1 MQCLGSSIIQS
12 STKTKR
18 RAKAAKPQN
27 ATNRSFGVLAD
38 SDISS
43 VINNHVSFIPC
54 MNRPLTDDGYEVKFG
69 FVSTTYQLN
78 GFHFRKSSP
87 FNSYSGIS
95 LTSLLF
101 DVALL
106 WKIGENSWDFEC

>member
-1 MQCLGSSIIQS
+1 MRQTEAL
-12 STKTKR
+12 
-18 RAKAAKPQN
+18 A
-27 ATNRSFGVLAD
+27 FGVLAD

-95 LTSLLF
+95 LTSFLF

-106 WKIGENSWDFEC
+106 WKIGKKILGLWMLKNFYEFLFENLAYDQNL